1 MATSVATLS
10 SPPPVSLPLSSS
22 RSSLFSNCFTVT
34 TRPKTRSLVAI
45 RPEQRRKAL
54 TCNALFGLG
63 VPELAVIA
71 GVAALLF
78 GPKKLPEIG
87 KSIGKT
93 VKSFQQTR
101 KDWNLNRKLL
111 VIVMALSSWL
121 LLAAKEFESELK
133 TEPEETV
140 ADSSTVAMSNK
151 AEEKTEVSSSS
162 KENV

>member
-34 TRPKTRSLVAI
+34 TRPNTTRSLVARI
-45 RPEQRRKAL
+45 RPERKAL

-93 VKSFQQTR
+93 VKSFQQ
-101 KDWNLNRKLL
+101 
-111 VIVMALSSWL
+111 
-121 LLAAKEFESELK
+121 AAKEFESELK
-133 TEPEETV
+133 TEPEDSV
-140 ADSSTVAMSNK
+140 ADSSPMSNK
-151 AEEKTEVSSSS
+151 TEEETEVSSSS
-162 KENV
+162 KDNL

>member
-22 RSSLFSNCFTVT
+22 RSSFFSNCFTVT
-34 TRPKTRSLVAI
+34 TRPSTRSLVAI
-45 RPEQRRKAL
+45 RPRIRPEPRGKPL

-93 VKSFQQTR
+93 VKSFQQ
-101 KDWNLNRKLL
+101 
-111 VIVMALSSWL
+111 
-121 LLAAKEFESELK
+121 AAKEFESELK
-133 TEPEETV
+133 TEPEDSV
-140 ADSSTVAMSNK
+140 ADSSPVAMSK
-151 AEEKTEVSSSS
+151 KEEEKTEVSSSS
-162 KENV
+162 KDSV

>member
-22 RSSLFSNCFTVT
+22 RSSFFSNCFSVT
-34 TRPKTRSLVAI
+34 TRPNTRSLVAI
-45 RPEQRRKAL
+45 RPRIRPEQTRKRL

-93 VKSFQQTR
+93 VKSFQQ
-101 KDWNLNRKLL
+101 
-111 VIVMALSSWL
+111 
-121 LLAAKEFESELK
+121 AAKEFESELK
-133 TEPEETV
+133 TEPE
-140 ADSSTVAMSNK
+140 DSVAMSNK
-151 AEEKTEVSSSS
+151 EEDKTEVSSNS

>member
-1 MATSVATLS
+1 MEICSARKDFDRNRL
-10 SPPPVSLPLSSS
+10 
-22 RSSLFSNCFTVT
+22 T
-34 TRPKTRSLVAI
+34 TRPTTRSLVAI
-45 RPEQRRKAL
+45 GRRIRQEPTRKPL

-93 VKSFQQTR
+93 VKSFQQ
-101 KDWNLNRKLL
+101 
-111 VIVMALSSWL
+111 
-121 LLAAKEFESELK
+121 AAKEFESELK
-133 TEPEETV
+133 TEPEESV
-140 ADSSTVAMSNK
+140 AESSQVATSNK
-151 AEEKTEVSSSS
+151 EEEKKTEVSSSS

>member
-1 MATSVATLS
+1 MATSAATLS

-22 RSSLFSNCFTVT
+22 RSSLFSNCFTLT
-34 TRPKTRSLVAI
+34 TRRPKTRSLVAI
-45 RPEQRRKAL
+45 RPEQQRRKSL

-93 VKSFQQTR
+93 VKSFQQ
-101 KDWNLNRKLL
+101 
-111 VIVMALSSWL
+111 
-121 LLAAKEFESELK
+121 AAKEFESELK
-133 TEPEETV
+133 TEPEDSV
-140 ADSSTVAMSNK
+140 AGSSSPVAMSNK
-151 AEEKTEVSSSS
+151 EEDKTEMSSSS
-162 KENV
+162 KDNA

>member
-10 SPPPVSLPLSSS
+10 SPPPVSLPLLSSS
-22 RSSLFSNCFTVT
+22 RSSFFSNCFTVT
-34 TRPKTRSLVAI
+34 IRPNNRSLVAI
-45 RPEQRRKAL
+45 RPRIRQEPTRKRL

-93 VKSFQQTR
+93 VKSFQQ
-101 KDWNLNRKLL
+101 
-111 VIVMALSSWL
+111 
-121 LLAAKEFESELK
+121 AAKEFESELK
-133 TEPEETV
+133 TEPEDSV
-140 ADSSTVAMSNK
+140 ADSSQVAMSNK
-151 AEEKTEVSSSS
+151 EEEKKTEVSSSS

>member
-1 MATSVATLS
+1 MATSVAALS
-10 SPPPVSLPLSSS
+10 SPPPSVSLPLSSS
-22 RSSLFSNCFTVT
+22 RSSLFANCFAVT
-34 TRPKTRSLVAI
+34 TRPNTRSLVVTRPRT
-45 RPEQRRKAL
+45 RPEPTRKQL

-93 VKSFQQTR
+93 VKSFQQ
-101 KDWNLNRKLL
+101 
-111 VIVMALSSWL
+111 
-121 LLAAKEFESELK
+121 AAKEFESELK
-133 TEPEETV
+133 TEPEDSV
-140 ADSSTVAMSNK
+140 ADSSPVAMSSNK
-151 AEEKTEVSSSS
+151 EEEKTEVSSSS

>member
-1 MATSVATLS
+1 MATSIATLS
-10 SPPPVSLPLSSS
+10 SPPPLSLSLPLSSS

-34 TRPKTRSLVAI
+34 TRRPKTRSLVAI
-45 RPEQRRKAL
+45 RPEQRRRKAF

-93 VKSFQQTR
+93 VKSFQQ
-101 KDWNLNRKLL
+101 
-111 VIVMALSSWL
+111 
-121 LLAAKEFESELK
+121 AAKEFESELK
-133 TEPEETV
+133 TEPE
-140 ADSSTVAMSNK
+140 DSVGSSSSPVAMSNK
-151 AEEKTEVSSSS
+151 EEEKTEVSSSS
-162 KENV
+162 KDNNV

>member
-1 MATSVATLS
+1 MATSVVTLS

-34 TRPKTRSLVAI
+34 TRQNTTRSLVARGI
-45 RPEQRRKAL
+45 RPRKAL

-93 VKSFQQTR
+93 VKSFQQ
-101 KDWNLNRKLL
+101 
-111 VIVMALSSWL
+111 
-121 LLAAKEFESELK
+121 AAKEFESELK
-133 TEPEETV
+133 TEPEDSV
-140 ADSSTVAMSNK
+140 ADSSTPVSMSNK

-162 KENV
+162 KDNV

>member
-22 RSSLFSNCFTVT
+22 RSSFFSNCLTAP
-34 TRPKTRSLVAI
+34 TRQNYRSLAAIRPRI
-45 RPEQRRKAL
+45 RPEQTRKPL

-93 VKSFQQTR
+93 VKSFQQVCLLIEFVFR
-101 KDWNLNRKLL
+101 KNED
-111 VIVMALSSWL
+111 
-121 LLAAKEFESELK
+121 
-133 TEPEETV
+133 
-140 ADSSTVAMSNK
+140 D
-151 AEEKTEVSSSS
+151 
-162 KENV
+162 

>member
-10 SPPPVSLPLSSS
+10 SPPPVSLPLLSSS
-22 RSSLFSNCFTVT
+22 RSSFFSNCFTVT
-34 TRPKTRSLVAI
+34 TRPNTRSLVAI
-45 RPEQRRKAL
+45 RRRIRQEPTRKPL

-93 VKSFQQTR
+93 VKSFQQ
-101 KDWNLNRKLL
+101 
-111 VIVMALSSWL
+111 
-121 LLAAKEFESELK
+121 AAKEFESELK
-133 TEPEETV
+133 TEPEDSV
-140 ADSSTVAMSNK
+140 ADSSQVAMSNK
-151 AEEKTEVSSSS
+151 EEEKKTEVSSSA